1 MAIVFCGITM
11 KQYVEANI
19 SQKSHTTVK
28 YFLKMMSNAAETI
41 IFALLGLSALDVHHH
56 AWNGRE
62 RAGGRRLKRES
73 TVVLLTLSQKV
84 FMYH

>member
-28 YFLKMMSNAAETI
+28 YFLKMMSNISETV
-41 IFALLGLSALDVHHH
+41 IFAILGLSAVDFHRQE
-56 AWNGRE
+56 WNG
-62 RAGGRRLKRES
+62 GFIF
-73 TVVLLTLSQKV
+73 LTLLFCLGGFS
-84 FMYH
+84 

>member
-28 YFLKMMSNAAETI
+28 YFLKMTSNASETV

-56 AWNGRE
+56 DWNG
-62 RAGGRRLKRES
+62 G
-73 TVVLLTLSQKV
+73 
-84 FMYH
+84 